1 MALTMEPLELQ
12 KFGTEIIKIPT
23 HHAWNIV
30 YKSTTANS
38 NGEEH
43 EGYVK

>member
-12 KFGTEIIKIPT
+12 KFDTEIINIPT

-30 YKSTTANS
+30 YKSTIANTAMEKNL
-38 NGEEH
+38 
-43 EGYVK
+43 KDM